1 MHRTSTRKQG
11 LTRRARAST
20 STARHLTTI
29 GLGAGPVMATRTA
42 RMLTHGFAPNS
53 ADTRE
58 MHRMVGEK
66 VQAFGEGWMG
76 MARSWAD
83 WQRLLWR
90 EGWQSWARLF
100 AGSGLTPAS
109 LAREATARHARS
121 VGLGFTRIADAGL
134 APFSRRV
141 ASNAKRLGKRQGSLR

>member
-1 MHRTSTRKQG
+1 MHRASTRKKG
-11 LTRRARAST
+11 LARRLQTST

-29 GLGAGPVMATRTA
+29 GLGAGPVMVTRTA
-42 RMLTHGFAPNS
+42 RMLAHGFTPSS

-100 AGSGLTPAS
+100 AGSGLSMAS
-109 LAREATARHARS
+109 LAREATARQARS
-121 VGLGFTRIADAGL
+121 LSQGFTRIADAGL
-134 APFSRRV
+134 APISRRV